1 MSDGDKETND
11 IKNVTPSIAVLET
24 ADTIEINDCIRNV
37 HETYIS
43 SFSRSL
49 DFTTKLSF
57 RDIMISVLT

>member
-24 ADTIEINDCIRNV
+24 ADTIEINGYIRNV